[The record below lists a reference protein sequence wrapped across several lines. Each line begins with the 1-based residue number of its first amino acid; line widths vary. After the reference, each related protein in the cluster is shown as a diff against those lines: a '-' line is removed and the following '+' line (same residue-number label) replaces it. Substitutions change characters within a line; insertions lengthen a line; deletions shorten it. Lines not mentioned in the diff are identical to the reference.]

1 MKTLFSIFAAVLGF
15 AAGCAVIAGL
25 AWASGY
31 NFDTRNP
38 DVGFGCFIALIVGAV
53 FAAYAYMAAEERKS

>member
-1 MKTLFSIFAAVLGF
+1 MKTLRSIFAAILGF

-25 AWASGY
+25 AWAGGY

-38 DVGFGCFIALIVGAV
+38 DVAFGCFMALVFGVAV
-53 FAAYAYMAAEERKS
+53 ASAAYMAAEERKS